1 MKSKSMY
8 AVDTFLRSGK
18 ASQGSLFLTLTFAEN
33 VSSEQS
39 HIIFNRFLVSLRRYY
54 EENYAGKFGYPRK
67 LRYFAVRELQDR
79 GVYHY
84 HLLFIDLRFLP
95 FSLISKM
102 WAVGFVFL
110 EYIRGSQAIKY
121 MLKYMRKDTH
131 NGARFHASYELLKVY
146 SYDYHRYKKFWKFN
160 YYFMFFLDYV
170 KYSGYDIVAM
180 YKGLR
185 DFFWSNF
192 SLKYRFKFGQFFN
205 MFNVNF
211 A

>member
-1 MKSKSMY
+1 MY

-18 ASQGSLFLTLTFAEN
+18 ASQGSLFLTLTFADN

-39 HIIFNRFLVSLRRYY
+39 HLIFNRFLVSLRRYY
-54 EENYAGKFGYPRK
+54 EKNYAGKFGYPKK

-95 FSLISKM
+95 FSLISEM
-102 WAVGFVFL
+102 WGVGFVFL
-110 EYIRGSQAIKY
+110 EYVRGSEAIRY

-146 SYDYHRYKKFWKFN
+146 AYDYHRYKKFWKYN

-170 KYSGYDIVAM
+170 KYSGYDVMAM
-180 YKGLR
+180 YEGLR
-185 DFFWSNF
+185 KFFWSNF
-192 SLKYRFKFGQFFN
+192 SLKYRFKFGHFFN

>member
-1 MKSKSMY
+1 MISKSKY
-8 AVDTFLRSGK
+8 AVDTFLKSGK
-18 ASQGSLFLTLTFAEN
+18 ASDGMLFVTLTFSQY
-33 VSSEQS
+33 VSSKQS
-39 HIIFNRFLVSLRRYY
+39 QIILDRLLHSLRRFYDK
-54 EENYAGKFGYPRK
+54 KFSGRLGYPKK
-67 LRYFAVRELQDR
+67 LRYFAVRELQNR

-84 HLLFIDLRFLP
+84 HLLFIDLRWLP
-95 FSLISKM
+95 FSLISEM
-102 WAVGFVFL
+102 WGVGFVFL
-110 EYIRGSQAIKY
+110 EYVRGSQAIKY

-170 KYSGYDIVAM
+170 KYSGYDVVAL

-192 SLKYRFKFGQFFN
+192 SLKYRFNFGQFFN